1 MASQASLSQQ
11 QALARSRVQQDSARD
26 ELHSSLQQAMAD
38 AAGLREKNQKQATL
52 LKRQARHAQM
62 PSQLPAPLAP
72 RRRSPPAAPPQP
84 RRAATAAP
92 RRAATLA

>member
-52 LKRQARHAQM
+52 LKRQARHAQPAARTTSA
-62 PSQLPAPLAP
+62 PSPLPA
-72 RRRSPPAAPPQP
+72 